1 MVFVK
6 DFKGADDSERI
17 QNAIDN
23 RGVDGIVIIEPK
35 PDKNPWMLDRAIL
48 LPDDT
53 TLIIRSCTLKMT
65 DSSRDNFIRSSNCG
79 LGISEPEKCKNIF
92 IRGEGGAMLVG
103 ADHPRSTGDGG
114 KILACPCPYEVED
127 LKKYADW
134 IPEERKLSGEITF
147 DERHDHSYG
156 TDALREDQSH
166 FGDWRNIG
174 ILLASVD
181 NFEISGLTLK
191 DYHGWGISLEDCS
204 HGEISH
210 IRFDARMRKTI
221 DGMSMNI
228 ENQDGLDLRA
238 GCRYISISDVT
249 GSTGDDV
256 VALTA
261 GTGSKHRAGGSLC
274 TTEVLP
280 NDWTKRDSSIHDI
293 TIRTV
298 NAKTNL
304 CYIVRL
310 LPVNTVIYNIVI
322 EGIIDQEDSSTNHG
336 GTFILGEPDSIYG
349 KNLPDSMRN
358 VIISNAICRGKKPIH
373 IAGYLTDSVISGA
386 IIKKGRD
393 GTVVVRR
400 EDGTKNVSISNT
412 VITD

>member
-6 DFKGADDSERI
+6 DFKGYDDSERI
-17 QNAIDN
+17 QNAVDG

-35 PDKNPWMLDRAIL
+35 PDKTPWMLDRAIL

-53 TLIIRSCTLKMT
+53 TLIIRSCVLKMT
-65 DSSRDNFIRSSNCG
+65 DSSRDNFIRSANCG
-79 LGISEPEKCKNIF
+79 LGISDPEKCRNIH
-92 IRGEGGAMLVG
+92 IIGESGAMLIG

-127 LKKYADW
+127 LIKYADW
-134 IPEERKLSGEITF
+134 IPEERKRSGELLF
-147 DERHDHSYG
+147 SERHDHSYG
-156 TDALREDQSH
+156 TDALRPDQSH

-204 HGEISH
+204 NGEVSR

-228 ENQDGLDLRA
+228 ENQDGIDLRA
-238 GCRYISISDVT
+238 GCRYISISDIT

-261 GTGSKHRAGGSLC
+261 AKGSKERLGGSLR

-280 NDWTKRDSSIHDI
+280 GGDGRDYSTHDV
-293 TIRTV
+293 TIRNV

-310 LPVNTVIYNIVI
+310 LPINTYIYNVVI
-322 EGIIDQEDSSTNHG
+322 DGIIDQEDSATNHG
-336 GTFILGEPDSIYG
+336 GTFILGEPDGIYG

-373 IAGYLTDSVISGA
+373 VAGFLTDSVIA
-386 IIKKGRD
+386 NATLKQGRD

-400 EDGTKNVSISNT
+400 ENGLKNVSITNT
-412 VITD
+412 VITE